1 MWRRAPRCPRAGASG
16 MTATSCCTGRT
27 VWTSSRRRCARATD
41 PRASSRPLGAAPA
54 AARGETRLA
63 ASVAPG
69 VSDLSRAAADDARGN
84 VGEIHPEA
92 PGRRA
97 APEARDDGSR
107 GARVLHRVRLHALAQ
122 SGPPAP
128 QRVAARP
135 LDDARDARRAD
146 GIRLRHRAGHHV
158 LRAAE
163 ATVAVSRRGSGGG
176 EVAADPAGA
185 GRRAAL
191 ELRRES
197 LAQRSGPRDRGTA
210 RGDVRIPLP
219 RVGVGLGARRL
230 PRVEA
235 AMKFSLTAP
244 IHFIALATVLVL
256 LIMRGMWN
264 VNDADLYIW
273 LLLAIATRP

>member
-128 QRVAARP
+128 QRAAAPHFRY
-135 LDDARDARRAD
+135 AQW
-146 GIRLRHRAGHHV
+146 RLRDVARAVAPYNVITALDVFEHLSDPLAAAKWLRTQLAPGGV
-158 LRAAE
+158 LHWNFVGNPLRNDLDLATE
-163 ATVAVSRRGSGGG
+163 AQREETCAYLYRELELVWERDGYRVSRR
-176 EVAADPAGA
+176 
-185 GRRAAL
+185 R
-191 ELRRES
+191 
-197 LAQRSGPRDRGTA
+197 
-210 RGDVRIPLP
+210 
-219 RVGVGLGARRL
+219 
-230 PRVEA
+230 
-235 AMKFSLTAP
+235 
-244 IHFIALATVLVL
+244 
-256 LIMRGMWN
+256 
-264 VNDADLYIW
+264 
-273 LLLAIATRP
+273 